1 VKSKRRLNFSDLDY
15 DWNAFYRGNPI
26 QRWWKKSIASI
37 VWSYVDKQSRVLDV
51 GCGSSPVI
59 TRFPGAVGLDVNEGK
74 LSFMKENCSDIS
86 FVRASGD
93 HIPFSANTFD
103 CILCLEVIEHVYN
116 PVALFQEM
124 NRVLVPRGKFILA
137 TPNYGSFTWLIVEKL
152 YGIIMPEGYELDH
165 YNAFNKTGIIRMGE
179 YNGFALEEVKGVGFS
194 DLVISFMKK
203 AP

>member
-1 VKSKRRLNFSDLDY
+1 VKSKRRLNFSDPDY
-15 DWNAFYRGNPI
+15 DWNAFYGGNSL

-37 VWSYVDKQSRVLDV
+37 VWSYVGKQSRVLDV

-59 TRFPGAVGLDVNEGK
+59 TRFSGAVGIDVNEGK
-74 LSFMKENCSDIS
+74 LLFMKERRSDTS

-93 HIPFSANTFD
+93 HIPFGANTFD

-137 TPNYGSFTWLIVEKL
+137 TPNYGSFTWLIIERL
-152 YGIIMPEGYELDH
+152 YGIIMPGGYELDH
-165 YNAFNKTGIIRMGE
+165 YNAFDKTGIIRMAE
-179 YNGFALEEVKGVGFS
+179 YNGFALEEIRTVGFS